1 MSCFCN
7 TLERNQVS
15 VILATAYAS
24 METSLIF
31 LLWGV
36 VIRPLLTVQL
46 HAGAELADTIL
57 LQVADWS
64 GEL

>member
-7 TLERNQVS
+7 TLERHQVS
-15 VILATAYAS
+15 VILATACAS
-24 METSLIF
+24 MEASLILF

-36 VIRPLLTVQL
+36 VITPLLTVQL

-57 LQVADWS
+57 V
-64 GEL
+64 